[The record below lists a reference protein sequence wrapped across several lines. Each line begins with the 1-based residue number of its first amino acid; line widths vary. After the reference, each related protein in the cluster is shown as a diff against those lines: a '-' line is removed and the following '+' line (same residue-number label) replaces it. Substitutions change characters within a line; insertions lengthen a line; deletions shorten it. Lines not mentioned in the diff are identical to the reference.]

1 MVEWHL
7 FIIME
12 LNVAHPPL
20 LIDKVATAIE
30 QCGWETVDILQMNN
44 VMARA
49 TIAAIYDVLVDHAQQ
64 SNREDVIEWLIAS
77 PIGNKNSQR

>member
-1 MVEWHL
+1 
-7 FIIME
+7 
-12 LNVAHPPL
+12 VAHPL

-49 TIAAIYDVLVDHAQQ
+49 SIAAIYAALIEHAEQM
-64 SNREDVIEWLIAS
+64 NRKDVIEWLVAS
-77 PIGNKNSQR
+77 PVGNKISQQ

>member
-1 MVEWHL
+1 MIEWHL
-7 FIIME
+7 SIITE
-12 LNVAHPPL
+12 LNVAHPL

-44 VMARA
+44 VMAKA

-64 SNREDVIEWLIAS
+64 ANREDVIEWLIAS

>member
-1 MVEWHL
+1 M
-7 FIIME
+7 
-12 LNVAHPPL
+12 AHPL

-49 TIAAIYDVLVDHAQQ
+49 SIAVIYAALIEHAEQM
-64 SNREDVIEWLIAS
+64 NREDVIEWLVAS
-77 PIGNKNSQR
+77 PIGNKISQQ